1 MIPNLRTTV
10 FSLLVAPQSKV
21 DEGRL
26 GVRVRVGFLS
36 SRRKA
41 DDLRCLNQ
49 IDGSTLDESM
59 VYFDEGAL

>member
-1 MIPNLRTTV
+1 MIPNLKTTV
-10 FSLLVAPQSKV
+10 FSLLVVPQSKV

-26 GVRVRVGFLS
+26 GVRVREDFLS

-59 VYFDEGAL
+59 V